1 MKLDKEKSKKFK
13 FFESEKFKKIQT
25 MKNKFI
31 NKKTI
36 LGVIVF
42 SLSMPLMVSLTKE
55 QTPQTRSVSA
65 LQLLEPY
72 SWKGMIDRSLKY
84 YEQVEQAKETF
95 KEICAVY
102 NLDFDKTYALAQ
114 SLTDNFQSEE
124 YLTTKRIPGS
134 TIQRQEPVFESRELG
149 FLVFARALNQSPLE
163 FDVSSKEIQSERIY
177 EVTENPEQIVKKY
190 SDIANLDPYLMLAIM
205 DYESGYFQ
213 SNMCKTKNNPGGM
226 RDSRRGGFKNFENLE
241 QGIIENI
248 LLLKYHPSYQN
259 KQSLERLT
267 ELASSYAPISD
278 GGTNHLWV
286 SNVTSIY
293 HNLEQQDIFNE
304 KTYTKK

>member
-1 MKLDKEKSKKFK
+1 MKLDKEKSQKFK
-13 FFESEKFKKIQT
+13 FFESEKFKKIQE

-36 LGVIVF
+36 LGVIVI
-42 SLSMPLMVSLTKE
+42 SLSMPLVATLTKE
-55 QTPQTRSVSA
+55 QAPQTKSISEIPM
-65 LQLLEPY
+65 LEPY
-72 SWKGMIDRSLKY
+72 SWKGMMDRSFEY
-84 YEQVEQAKETF
+84 YEKLEQEKETF

-102 NLDFDKTYALAQ
+102 NLDFDKTCELAS
-114 SLTDNFQSEE
+114 SLTENFKSEE
-124 YLTTKRIPGS
+124 YLKTKRIPGS
-134 TIQRQEPVFESRELG
+134 TIQRQEPEFKSRELG
-149 FLVFARALNQSPLE
+149 FLVFARSLNQFPLD
-163 FDVSSKEIQSERIY
+163 FGVSSQEIKVENFY
-177 EVTENPEQIVKKY
+177 EVTETPEQIVKKY
-190 SDIANLDPYLMLAIM
+190 SEMANLDPYLMLAIM

-213 SNMCKTKNNPGGM
+213 SNICKTRNNPGGM
-226 RDSRRGGFKNFENLE
+226 RDSCRGGFKRFENLE

-259 KQSLERLT
+259 KQSLERLP

-293 HNLEQQDIFNE
+293 HSLQQQDVFNE
-304 KTYTKK
+304 KIYTKK